1 MELIRKEELK
11 TAIMN
16 FSEVMLTNAEVIKII
31 DTQDVIKI
39 DEGYIEE
46 LERKVNE
53 SRPKGKWMWT
63 STFPRRVQCLNCGFS
78 YESCVDYNYC
88 PTCGAEMRGEE

>member
-63 STFPRRVQCLNCGFS
+63 STLCFPS
-78 YESCVDYNYC
+78 D
-88 PTCGAEMRGEE
+88 